1 MKSMRWSLFTVL
13 ANGSKKGAVS
23 WRVNKS
29 LLNWKKSVIITGFL
43 VNILFDS
50 KQYYTKFAS
59 FWNVFH
65 QSTLAFFLMLLNCPI
80 ALMARKK
87 KLYGKLTATR
97 WQFISISKKT
107 KIKIYMYISWIFT
120 KEDSLMFANQV
131 HGLEMSWEKAEW
143 LLKDFRRI
151 FTLDNSSLGSS

>member
-13 ANGSKKGAVS
+13 ANGRKKGAVS

-59 FWNVFH
+59 FWSVLH

-80 ALMARKK
+80 ALMAGKKETIWQINSHQVTIYFHLEEDKNKNIYVYKLNIHQRRFLNVCKSSPWTWNVMRESWVVARK
-87 KLYGKLTATR
+87 
-97 WQFISISKKT
+97 F
-107 KIKIYMYISWIFT
+107 
-120 KEDSLMFANQV
+120 
-131 HGLEMSWEKAEW
+131 
-143 LLKDFRRI
+143 
-151 FTLDNSSLGSS
+151 